1 MANFQIYKL
10 IGPPIAGLSGD
21 MTQEDVVTQWR
32 ENLEKHIGAG
42 PAHLANA
49 LAHLQILKAYLPDG
63 GDAMHITQQ
72 VMYSC
77 IKSYRETYPKSPYD
91 CLLAVK
97 FGDSVLDN
105 GDVTET
111 S

>member
-1 MANFQIYKL
+1 MKNLKLNDL
-10 IGPPIAGLSGD
+10 IGQPIAGLSGD
-21 MTQEDVVTQWR
+21 SSQEDVIKDWR
-32 ENLEKHIGAG
+32 ENLEKHIGVG

-49 LAHLQILKAYLPDG
+49 LVHLQILKAYLPDD
-63 GDAMHITQQ
+63 GDARHITQQ

-77 IKSYRETYPKSPYD
+77 IKSYREAYPKSHYD
-91 CLLAVK
+91 PLLAVK

-105 GDVTET
+105 GDATET

>member
-1 MANFQIYKL
+1 MANFRLDKL
-10 IGPPIAGLSGD
+10 IGQPIEGLSGD
-21 MTQEDVVTQWR
+21 MTQEDVITQWR

-49 LAHLQILKAYLPDG
+49 LAHLQILKAYLPDD

-72 VMYSC
+72 TMYSC
-77 IKSYRETYPKSPYD
+77 VKAYRASYPKSTYD

>member
-1 MANFQIYKL
+1 MANFRLDKL
-10 IGPPIAGLSGD
+10 IGQPIEGLSGD
-21 MTQEDVVTQWR
+21 MTQEDVITQWR

-49 LAHLQILKAYLPDG
+49 LVHLQILKAYLPDD

-72 VMYSC
+72 AMYST

-91 CLLAVK
+91 PLLAIK